1 MHFGINEIEA
11 SDLAQWVVAQTKP
24 FKIIDVREMNEI
36 QGGTIP
42 GAIPMPLATVPLRL
56 SEFEAHEEVVMICR
70 SGARSAQACMFMLQQ
85 GFKNVYNLRGGM
97 FAWAGTGQPLGLP
110 QAV

>member
-1 MHFGINEIEA
+1 MHFGIKEIEA
-11 SDLAQWVVAQTKP
+11 GDLAQWVVAQAKP

-42 GAIPMPLATVPLRL
+42 GAIPMPLATVPLRM
-56 SEFEAHEEVVMICR
+56 SEFEPHEEVVMICR

>member
-1 MHFGINEIEA
+1 MHFGIKEIEA
-11 SDLAQWVVAQTKP
+11 GDLAQWVTDEAKP
-24 FKIIDVREMNEI
+24 LKIIDVREMSEI

-56 SEFEAHEEVVMICR
+56 NELEQHEEFVLICR
-70 SGARSAQACMFMLQQ
+70 SGARSAQACMFMQQQ

-97 FAWAGTGQPLGLP
+97 FAWAGTGQPIGTPQLG
-110 QAV
+110 

>member
-1 MHFGINEIEA
+1 MYFGIKEIEA
-11 SDLAQWVVAQTKP
+11 NALAEWVSSQNKP
-24 FKIIDVREMNEI
+24 LKIIDVREMSEI

-56 SEFEAHEEVVMICR
+56 NEFEPNEEMVLICR
-70 SGARSAQACMFMLQQ
+70 SGARSAQACMFMQQQ

-97 FAWAGTGQPLGLP
+97 FAWAGSGQPIGLP
-110 QAV
+110 EAV